1 MTKGRP
7 KGAKVWTDEKL
18 KRVKEFARH
27 NSAREIGEI
36 FGTTKNAILGALYR
50 DKVKNGYV
58 PPPDSKYAI
67 KKPNYPSHR
76 YWLSVYLMLL
86 G

>member
-1 MTKGRP
+1 MEKGRP

-18 KRVKEFARH
+18 DRVKDLARH

-50 DKVKNGYV
+50 DKIKNGYV
-58 PPPDSKYAI
+58 PPPDSKYTG
-67 KKPNYPSHR
+67 KKENYPKH
-76 YWLSVYLMLL
+76 LTFK
-86 G
+86 